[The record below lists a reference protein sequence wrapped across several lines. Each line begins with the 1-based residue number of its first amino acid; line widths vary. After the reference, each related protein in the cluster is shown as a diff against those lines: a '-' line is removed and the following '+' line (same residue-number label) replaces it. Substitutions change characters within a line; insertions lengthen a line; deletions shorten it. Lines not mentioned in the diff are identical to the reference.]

1 MTDELKKAVERD
13 FGSLDN
19 MKAQLSAMSVAVQ
32 GSGWGWLG
40 YNRQTSRLQ
49 LATTFNQDLLE
60 PTHGTCNTCSH
71 SHLLEPTHHTCNT
84 RSHSHLLYSCT
95 LKHILLLRC
104 SMHAVFLTAKV
115 SVRLSVC
122 TSVHHT
128 HEL

>member
-1 MTDELKKAVERD
+1 VYPVLEAFSLNVTLIFTLIYISDADCGFVIIDELKKAIERD

-60 PTHGTCNTCSH
+60 PTAGQC
-71 SHLLEPTHHTCNT
+71 
-84 RSHSHLLYSCT
+84 
-95 LKHILLLRC
+95 
-104 SMHAVFLTAKV
+104 
-115 SVRLSVC
+115 
-122 TSVHHT
+122 
-128 HEL
+128 